1 MDDFFF
7 PYFLVYFAEKGR
19 QTKAAMCVRP
29 SLAENDFYGHLQNDD
44 WVLWDFCC
52 CLENVVWKQFHG
64 WDLFYTFSK
73 GRRRTFA
80 GVANFGNSK
89 ATWNWIWLSFELS
102 HYKVVVYVHTLCLRT
117 LQIDDC
123 NHGNCNLNLISKILK
138 SSWCHS
144 CSTNTL
150 QTQVKT
156 QIFMGMLNAHGH
168 DVTHARKTGDL
179 AIIMPRRSLHCIEIQ
194 KGDER
199 WFIHNFKDQF
209 HHLLP

>member
-1 MDDFFF
+1 MMIECFGTFVVAWKMLFGSNFTAEIFSILF
-7 PYFLVYFAEKGR
+7 PKDEDERSQEWPILEIRR
-19 QTKAAMCVRP
+19 QHGIEFDWASNYRIIK
-29 SLAENDFYGHLQNDD
+29 SLY
-44 WVLWDFCC
+44 
-52 CLENVVWKQFHG
+52 
-64 WDLFYTFSK
+64 
-73 GRRRTFA
+73 
-80 GVANFGNSK
+80 
-89 ATWNWIWLSFELS
+89 I
-102 HYKVVVYVHTLCLRT
+102 YVHTLCLRT

-123 NHGNCNLNLISKILK
+123 NHGNCNLNLIPKILK

-168 DVTHARKTGDL
+168 DVTHARKTGYL

-209 HHLLP
+209 HHLFP